1 MSTQEEIDLAAEAG
15 TAATGSTGA
24 DDVEDASID
33 AMKARVAEME
43 AEAAKLRQ
51 LQEQANNGM
60 DGDAVTAMDEDKEE
74 VDSRSVYVG
83 NVDYG
88 ATPEEIQQ
96 HFQSCGTINRV
107 TILCDKF
114 SGHPKGYA
122 YVEFSEPSL
131 VSNAMA
137 MNESLFRGRLIKVS
151 SMVHATII
159 NSICSTGYRQKNKCS
174 RNDLSRPRKRQ
185 RKRQTVP
192 RKRQRKRPWMVLEYL
207 RMFPQVCRQLGRFVQ
222 I

>member
-15 TAATGSTGA
+15 AAATGSSGA

-151 SMVHATII
+151 SMVHDTIMSQYVLQVTAKRT
-159 NSICSTGYRQKNKCS
+159 NVPGMTYRG
-174 RNDLSRPRKRQ
+174 RGRGRGRGRPYR
-185 RKRQTVP
+185 
-192 RKRQRKRPWMVLEYL
+192 
-207 RMFPQVCRQLGRFVQ
+207 GRGRGRGRGWY
-222 I
+222 